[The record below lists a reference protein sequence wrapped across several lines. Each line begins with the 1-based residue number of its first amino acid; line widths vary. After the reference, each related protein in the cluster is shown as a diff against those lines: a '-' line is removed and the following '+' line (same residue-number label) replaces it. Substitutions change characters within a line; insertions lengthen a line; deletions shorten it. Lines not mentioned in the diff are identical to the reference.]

1 MFADLTVI
9 DFYFYLVFMV
19 HNKY

>member
-1 MFADLTVI
+1 MFTDLIVI
-9 DFYFYLVFMV
+9 DFYFYLIFMV